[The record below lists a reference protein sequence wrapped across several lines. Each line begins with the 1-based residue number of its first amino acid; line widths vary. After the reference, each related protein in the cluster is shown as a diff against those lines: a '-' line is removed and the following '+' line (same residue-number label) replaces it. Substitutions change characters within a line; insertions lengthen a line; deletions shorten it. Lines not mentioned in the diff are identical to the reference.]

1 MKASYAVAATAAVAC
16 CWVGLVFGVSFL
28 ATVAK
33 FNAPSLTLPVA
44 LDVGRHTFAPLA
56 RAEWA
61 LAILLAA
68 SIVLGTPTPFRLAAF
83 SAIAAILLAQALWL
97 LPALDVRV
105 DAIIGGG
112 TPPPSS
118 LHLVFVA
125 GEAMKLLL
133 LLTLAVAAFRDLLQP
148 TTGSA

>member
-1 MKASYAVAATAAVAC
+1 MKANYAVAGTAAVAC
-16 CWVGLVFGVSFL
+16 CWIGLVLGVSFL

-61 LAILLAA
+61 LVLVLAA
-68 SIVLGTPTPFRLAAF
+68 SIVLGAPTPLRLAAVT
-83 SAIAAILLAQALWL
+83 AIAAILLAQALWL
-97 LPALDVRV
+97 LPALDARV
-105 DAIIGGG
+105 DTIIGGG

-125 GEAMKLLL
+125 GEAVKLLL
-133 LLTLAVAAFRDLLQP
+133 LLALAVAAFRDLLQQ
-148 TTGSA
+148 TAGST